1 MPSEMESK
9 YHEKKNFK
17 KDIVLISNQL
27 KISLSVFLYNAF
39 FHQVNIA
46 VRSRYKV
53 ISTRNQKKNKN
64 LTENQKKSYEKKK
77 TYLMKHMG
85 HNFSP

>member
-1 MPSEMESK
+1 MESK

-64 LTENQKKSYEKKK
+64 LTENQKKSYEKKNIFNE
-77 TYLMKHMG
+77 TYG
-85 HNFSP
+85 T

>member
-39 FHQVNIA
+39 FNQVNIA

-77 TYLMKHMG
+77 HI
-85 HNFSP
+85 